1 MKTGRVSVKRAALK
15 KKKKDIC
22 NSRVHLAQ
30 DGTGQQ
36 LVLQELWRQSVDV
49 NSIEEGVKVL
59 GPTLHVPADP
69 VCAGPVHL
77 QERHGCAWNFSQVRF
92 GRSGFDSML

>member
-1 MKTGRVSVKRAALK
+1 MQVAAGLTKKTKGK
-15 KKKKDIC
+15 KG
-22 NSRVHLAQ
+22 NGEVHLAQ

-69 VCAGPVHL
+69 VCAGLVHL
-77 QERHGCAWNFSQVRF
+77 RETHRRADMHGISLRYKLAA
-92 GRSGFDSML
+92 LALIPIL